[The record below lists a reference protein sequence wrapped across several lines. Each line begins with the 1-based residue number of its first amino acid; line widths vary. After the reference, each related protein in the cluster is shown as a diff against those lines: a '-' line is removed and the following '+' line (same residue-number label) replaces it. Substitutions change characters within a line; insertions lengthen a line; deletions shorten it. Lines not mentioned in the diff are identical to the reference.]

1 MLGKK
6 FDTLCTVIAAVSIIA
21 FCVYPTLTLTDNST
35 EWFLPKEAYLA
46 LYVIMLVILAHFLLS
61 TEHGTVEGFDKDKG
75 IDEDVTV
82 FMKRGNDARQS
93 NEVVVTMLSE
103 QSNREIKNLLRKI
116 ENLTSKKEGVVAK
129 LIISSLF
136 AIISVTL
143 YLAQSA
149 DIPRGPLAI
158 TIAFISTFSIC
169 HFFMQTRIDAALDS
183 KSKAIGKIALKHQ
196 RISDG
201 KGSTKT
207 IKPYIF
213 DVDIGHREVEGYP
226 MEPLT
231 FAWDFYL
238 LLDNLRTMGKKS
250 EVDKILKEFV
260 VMENSDMPRVEKA
273 EAKFKLM
280 GKLHELDKKTVRSS
294 LYQERIT
301 ERRRTARAWGY

>member
-1 MLGKK
+1 MLGKI
-6 FDTLCTVIAAVSIIA
+6 FDISCTVIAAVSIVA
-21 FCVYPTLTLTDNST
+21 FCVYPSKLTNDST
-35 EWFLPKEAYLA
+35 EWLLPKEAYLA
-46 LYVIMLVILAHFLLS
+46 LYVIILIVLLSFLLIGY
-61 TEHGTVEGFDKDKG
+61 GTVEGFDKDKG
-75 IDEDVTV
+75 IDEEVTV

-116 ENLTSKKEGVVAK
+116 ENLEKEKEGVAAK
-129 LIISSLF
+129 LIISLIF
-136 AIISVTL
+136 AVLCVTL
-143 YLAQSA
+143 YLTLGT

-169 HFFMQTRIDAALDS
+169 HFFMRTRIEAALTS

-196 RISDG
+196 RISDD

-213 DVDIGHREVEGYP
+213 DRGCDGIEGYP

-250 EVDKILKEFV
+250 EADKILKEFV
-260 VMENSDMPRVEKA
+260 VMENSDMDRVEKA

-280 GKLHELDKKTVRSS
+280 GKLHKLDEKTLKNS
-294 LYQERIT
+294 LYQERIM
-301 ERRRTARAWGY
+301 ERRQTARAWGY

>member
-1 MLGKK
+1 MLGKI
-6 FDTLCTVIAAVSIIA
+6 FNILCTVIAAVSIIA
-21 FCVYPTLTLTDNST
+21 FCVYPMLTNDST

-46 LYVIMLVILAHFLLS
+46 LYVTMLVILAHFLLS
-61 TEHGTVEGFDKDKG
+61 SEHGTVEGFDKDKG

-116 ENLTSKKEGVVAK
+116 ENLTNKKEGIVAK

-158 TIAFISTFSIC
+158 TIAFVSTFSIC
-169 HFFMQTRIDAALDS
+169 HFFMRTRIDAALDS

-196 RISDG
+196 RISDD

-213 DVDIGHREVEGYP
+213 DRGCDGIEGYP

-238 LLDNLRTMGKKS
+238 LLDNLRTMGKKP
-250 EVDKILKEFV
+250 EADKILKEFV
-260 VMENSDMPRVEKA
+260 LLENSDMDRVEKA
-273 EAKFKLM
+273 ETKFNLM
-280 GKLHELDKKTVRSS
+280 HKLHELDKKTVRSS
-294 LYQERIT
+294 LYQKRIT
-301 ERRRTARAWGY
+301 ERRWRAKAWGY

>member
-6 FDTLCTVIAAVSIIA
+6 FDILCTLIAAVSMIA
-21 FCVYPTLTLTDNST
+21 FCVYPTLTDDST

-46 LYVIMLVILAHFLLS
+46 LCVTMLVILAHFLLPIGF
-61 TEHGTVEGFDKDKG
+61 GTVEGFDKDKG

-82 FMKRGNDARQS
+82 FMKRGNDARTS

-116 ENLTSKKEGVVAK
+116 ENLEKEKEGVVAK

-136 AIISVTL
+136 AVISVTL

-183 KSKAIGKIALKHQ
+183 KSKAIGKVALKHQ
-196 RISDG
+196 HISDG

-213 DVDIGHREVEGYP
+213 NRGLDEIEGYP
-226 MEPLT
+226 MEPLI

-260 VMENSDMPRVEKA
+260 LLENSDIPRVEKA
-273 EAKFKLM
+273 DAKFKLM

>member
-1 MLGKK
+1 MLSKI
-6 FDTLCTVIAAVSIIA
+6 FDISCTVIAAVSIVA
-21 FCVYPTLTLTDNST
+21 FCIYPSKLTNDST
-35 EWFLPKEAYLA
+35 EWLLPKEVYLT
-46 LYVIMLVILAHFLLS
+46 LYVIILIVLAYFLLS
-61 TEHGTVEGFDKDKG
+61 TGYGTVEGFDKDKG

-82 FMKRGNDARQS
+82 FMKRGNDARTS

-103 QSNREIKNLLRKI
+103 QSNREIKSLLRKI
-116 ENLTSKKEGVVAK
+116 ENLEKKKEGVVAK
-129 LIISSLF
+129 LIISLIF
-136 AIISVTL
+136 AVMCVTL
-143 YLAQSA
+143 YLTLGT

-158 TIAFISTFSIC
+158 TIAFISTFSIW
-169 HFFMQTRIDAALDS
+169 HFFMRMRIDAALDS
-183 KSKAIGKIALKHQ
+183 KSKAIGKVALKHQ

-213 DVDIGHREVEGYP
+213 NRGHDNIEGYP

-250 EVDKILKEFV
+250 EADKILKEFV
-260 VMENSDMPRVEKA
+260 VMENSDMDRVEKA

-280 GKLHELDKKTVRSS
+280 GKLHELDKKTLRSS

-301 ERRRTARAWGY
+301 ERRWRARAWGY

>member
-6 FDTLCTVIAAVSIIA
+6 FDILCTVVAAISLIA
-21 FCVYPTLTLTDNST
+21 FSVYPLLTNEST
-35 EWFLPKEAYLA
+35 EWFLPKQAYLA
-46 LYVIMLVILAHFLLS
+46 LYVIILIVLLSFLLIGY
-61 TEHGTVEGFDKDKG
+61 GTVEGFDKDKG
-75 IDEDVTV
+75 IDEEVTV

-116 ENLTSKKEGVVAK
+116 ENLEKEKEDVAAK
-129 LIISSLF
+129 LIISLIF
-136 AIISVTL
+136 AVICVTL
-143 YLAQSA
+143 YLTQST

-169 HFFMQTRIDAALDS
+169 HFFMRTRIDAALTS
-183 KSKAIGKIALKHQ
+183 KSKAIGKVALKHQ

-213 DVDIGHREVEGYP
+213 NRGHGEIEGYP

-238 LLDNLRTMGKKS
+238 LLDNLRTMGKKP
-250 EVDKILKEFV
+250 EVDKILKEFILL
-260 VMENSDMPRVEKA
+260 ENSDMDRVEKA
-273 EAKFKLM
+273 ETKFNLM
-280 GKLHELDKKTVRSS
+280 HKLHKLDKKTLRNS
-294 LYQERIT
+294 LYQERIMD
-301 ERRRTARAWGY
+301 RRQTARAWGY

>member
-1 MLGKK
+1 MLSKK
-6 FDTLCTVIAAVSIIA
+6 FDILCTVIAGISIIA
-21 FCVYPTLTLTDNST
+21 FCVYPTLTLTDDST

-46 LYVIMLVILAHFLLS
+46 LYVIILIVLLSFLLIGY
-61 TEHGTVEGFDKDKG
+61 GTVEGFDKDKG
-75 IDEDVTV
+75 IDEEVTV
-82 FMKRGNDARQS
+82 FMKRGNDARTS

-116 ENLTSKKEGVVAK
+116 ENLTKEKEGVAAK
-129 LIISSLF
+129 LIISLIF
-136 AIISVTL
+136 AVICVTL

-169 HFFMQTRIDAALDS
+169 HFFMQTRIDAALNS
-183 KSKAIGKIALKHQ
+183 KSKAIGKVALKHQ

-213 DVDIGHREVEGYP
+213 NRGHDNIEGYP

-250 EVDKILKEFV
+250 EADKILKEFV
-260 VMENSDMPRVEKA
+260 VLENSDMPRVEKA
-273 EAKFKLM
+273 DAKFKLM
-280 GKLHELDKKTVRSS
+280 GKLHELDKKTLRNSF
-294 LYQERIT
+294 YQERVI
-301 ERRRTARAWGY
+301 ERRQTARAWGY

>member
-1 MLGKK
+1 MLSKI
-6 FDTLCTVIAAVSIIA
+6 FNILCTVIAAVSIIA
-21 FCVYPTLTLTDNST
+21 FCVYPTLTDDST

-46 LYVIMLVILAHFLLS
+46 LYVIILIVLLSFLLIGY
-61 TEHGTVEGFDKDKG
+61 GTVEGFDKDKG

-103 QSNREIKNLLRKI
+103 QSNREIKSLLRKI
-116 ENLTSKKEGVVAK
+116 ENLEKEKEGVVAK
-129 LIISSLF
+129 LIISLIF

-143 YLAQSA
+143 YLAQST

-169 HFFMQTRIDAALDS
+169 HFFMRTRIEAALTS
-183 KSKAIGKIALKHQ
+183 KSKAIGKVALKHQ
-196 RISDG
+196 RIFDD

-213 DVDIGHREVEGYP
+213 NRGCDDIEGYP

-238 LLDNLRTMGKKS
+238 LLDNLRTMGEKS
-250 EVDKILKEFV
+250 EADKILKEFV
-260 VMENSDMPRVEKA
+260 LLENSDMDRVEKA
-273 EAKFKLM
+273 ETKFKLM
-280 GKLHELDKKTVRSS
+280 GKLHELDKKTLRNS

-301 ERRRTARAWGY
+301 ERRQTARAWGY

>member
-1 MLGKK
+1 MLSKI
-6 FDTLCTVIAAVSIIA
+6 FNISCTVIAAVSIVV
-21 FCVYPTLTLTDNST
+21 FCVYPSKLTNDST
-35 EWFLPKEAYLA
+35 EWLLPKEVYLA
-46 LYVIMLVILAHFLLS
+46 LYVIILIVLLSFLLIG
-61 TEHGTVEGFDKDKG
+61 HGTVEGFDKDKG

-103 QSNREIKNLLRKI
+103 QSNREIKNLLKKI
-116 ENLTSKKEGVVAK
+116 ENLEKKKEGVVAK
-129 LIISSLF
+129 LIISLIF
-136 AIISVTL
+136 AVMCVTL
-143 YLAQSA
+143 YLTLST

-158 TIAFISTFSIC
+158 TIAFVSTFSIW
-169 HFFMQTRIDAALDS
+169 HFFMRMQIDAALDS
-183 KSKAIGKIALKHQ
+183 KSKAIGKVALKHQ
-196 RISDG
+196 RISDD

-213 DVDIGHREVEGYP
+213 NRGLHEIEGYP

-260 VMENSDMPRVEKA
+260 LLENSDIPRVEKA

-280 GKLHELDKKTVRSS
+280 GKLHKLDKKTLRNS

-301 ERRRTARAWGY
+301 ERRQIARAWGY

>member
-1 MLGKK
+1 MLGKI
-6 FDTLCTVIAAVSIIA
+6 FDISCTVIAAVSIIA
-21 FCVYPTLTLTDNST
+21 FCVYPTLTDDST

-46 LYVIMLVILAHFLLS
+46 LYIIILVVLAHFLLS
-61 TEHGTVEGFDKDKG
+61 SEHGTVEGFDKDKG

-82 FMKRGNDARQS
+82 FMKRGDDARQS

-116 ENLTSKKEGVVAK
+116 ENLEKEKEGVVAK
-129 LIISSLF
+129 LIISLLF
-136 AIISVTL
+136 AVMCVTL
-143 YLAQSA
+143 YLTLGT

-169 HFFMQTRIDAALDS
+169 HFFMQTRIDAALNS
-183 KSKAIGKIALKHQ
+183 KSKAIGKVALKHQ

-213 DVDIGHREVEGYP
+213 NRGHDNIEGYP

-250 EVDKILKEFV
+250 EADKILKEFV

-273 EAKFKLM
+273 DAKFKLM
-280 GKLHELDKKTVRSS
+280 GKLHELDKKTLRNSF
-294 LYQERIT
+294 YQERVI
-301 ERRRTARAWGY
+301 ERRQTARAWGY

>member
-1 MLGKK
+1 MLGKI
-6 FDTLCTVIAAVSIIA
+6 FDILCTVIAAVSIVA
-21 FCVYPTLTLTDNST
+21 FCIYPSKLTNDST
-35 EWFLPKEAYLA
+35 EWLLPKEVYLA
-46 LYVIMLVILAHFLLS
+46 LYVIILIVLLSFLLIG
-61 TEHGTVEGFDKDKG
+61 HGTVEGFDKDKG
-75 IDEDVTV
+75 IDEEVTV
-82 FMKRGNDARQS
+82 FMKRGNDARTS

-116 ENLTSKKEGVVAK
+116 ENLTNKKEGVVAK
-129 LIISSLF
+129 LIISLIF
-136 AIISVTL
+136 AVMCVTL
-143 YLAQSA
+143 YLTLST

-169 HFFMQTRIDAALDS
+169 HFFMQTRIDAALNS
-183 KSKAIGKIALKHQ
+183 KSKAIGKVALKHQ

-213 DVDIGHREVEGYP
+213 NRGHGDIEGYP

-260 VMENSDMPRVEKA
+260 LLENSDIPRVEKA

-280 GKLHELDKKTVRSS
+280 GKLRELDKKTIRSS